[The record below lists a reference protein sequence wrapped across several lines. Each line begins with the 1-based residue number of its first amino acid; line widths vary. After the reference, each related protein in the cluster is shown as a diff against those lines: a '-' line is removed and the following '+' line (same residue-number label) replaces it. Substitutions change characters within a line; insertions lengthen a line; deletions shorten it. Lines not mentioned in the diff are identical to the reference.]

1 MKRRVVGSTLFA
13 AVVALGA
20 VALAE
25 PAPAV
30 IRIPGVAAP
39 GVTLDASTME
49 LAAAK
54 PTSSPSPTPCNSGGG
69 AGHGFGNCSTPSPS
83 PTPRPTPTPSPTP
96 RPTPTPSPTPA
107 PTATPCGT
115 NCKPLLVDSKSPGP
129 ILTASRMKPG
139 DVARGSVV
147 ITANGNVF
155 VSLFESNISNSG
167 PAGSGNLAHRLN
179 LVITDQTLNVQ
190 LYSGALDSMPATISV
205 CGQGTPPNQPCQ
217 RWANGEAHTFL
228 FVVTFPNAAND
239 SDNAYQ
245 MTGASATF
253 TWGATR

>member
-1 MKRRVVGSTLFA
+1 MKRRIVGSALFA

-20 VALAE
+20 VALTE
-25 PAPAV
+25 PTPAV
-30 IRIPGVAAP
+30 IHLPGAAAP
-39 GVTLDASTME
+39 GVTLDAATME

-54 PTSSPSPTPCNSGGG
+54 PTSSPSATPCNGGGG
-69 AGHGFGNCSTPSPS
+69 AGHGFGNCSTPT
-83 PTPRPTPTPSPTP
+83 PTPRPTPTST
-96 RPTPTPSPTPA
+96 PTPTPV

-115 NCKPLLVDSKSPGP
+115 GCKPLLVDSKSPGP

-147 ITANGNVF
+147 ITANGSVF

-228 FVVTFPNAAND
+228 FVVTFPNAPND
-239 SDNAYQ
+239 SDNAFQ